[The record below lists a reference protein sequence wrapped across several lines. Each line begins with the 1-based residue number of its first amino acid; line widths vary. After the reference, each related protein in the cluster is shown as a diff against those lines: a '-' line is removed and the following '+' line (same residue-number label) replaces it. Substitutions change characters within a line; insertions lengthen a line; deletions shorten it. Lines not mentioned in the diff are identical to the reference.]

1 MFEHFLRET
10 SNRRAFVHSDLLWN
24 DELGNTAGM
33 VVRRLLFLPVLSITQ
48 QQKGLFFCFIN
59 GARFSNHFER
69 RCQGKSDSGLD
80 IYAQNGTLCAA
91 IDNRRYRHV

>member
-1 MFEHFLRET
+1 MQTQPDYFYHFL
-10 SNRRAFVHSDLLWN
+10 AWGYDLSLTF
-24 DELGNTAGM
+24 GGGKGT

>member
-1 MFEHFLRET
+1 MIVVAVFA
-10 SNRRAFVHSDLLWN
+10 S
-24 DELGNTAGM
+24 GNSKAT
-33 VVRRLLFLPVLSITQ
+33 VRRLLFLPVLSITQ

>member
-1 MFEHFLRET
+1 VAPFAAKIVPLFPWKSSL
-10 SNRRAFVHSDLLWN
+10 AL
-24 DELGNTAGM
+24 AI
-33 VVRRLLFLPVLSITQ
+33 VRRLLFLPMLSITQ